1 LKPDSKE
8 IRKLLSVGD
17 GGRAASLRGFCFPLR
32 KEKFFAPPRRAA
44 IMNRAARFVT
54 VLAIAAMMM
63 ATAGCNK
70 LRARDQL
77 NKGVQAYRGAN
88 YEQAIEHFKNA
99 VSLDADLK
107 VAKMYLATAYAQQY
121 VPGVETPENLR
132 NAQQAIEEYKNVLQ
146 SDPQNVTS
154 LKGIAFLYMQQKKF
168 NEAREYYKKALEAD
182 PNDPETYYSVGVID
196 WSQAYKDAAD
206 VKSKESLRV
215 EDELKGKGSQKIC
228 DQLKASDGPI
238 VDEGMKMLQT
248 AIDKRQD
255 YDDAMAYMNLLYR
268 RKAADMT
275 CEDAQARA
283 EYVKTANDWSD
294 KAMAARKKKSDEAAK
309 KTSGGIVLEQPK
321 SK

>member
-1 LKPDSKE
+1 
-8 IRKLLSVGD
+8 
-17 GGRAASLRGFCFPLR
+17 
-32 KEKFFAPPRRAA
+32 
-44 IMNRAARFVT
+44 MNRAARFVT
-54 VLAIAAMMM
+54 VLAVAAVVFS
-63 ATAGCNK
+63 TAGCNK
-70 LRARDQL
+70 LKARDQL

-99 VSLDADLK
+99 VSLDGDLK

-146 SDPQNVTS
+146 GDPKNVTS

-168 NEAREYYKKALEAD
+168 DEAREYYKKAIDAD

-196 WSQAYKDAAD
+196 WSQTFQDAGQ
-206 VKSKESLRV
+206 VKATAGLHI
-215 EDELKGKGSQKIC
+215 EDELKGKGSQKLC
-228 DQLKASDGPI
+228 DQMKAKDEQN
-238 VDEGMKMLQT
+238 VEEGMKMLQT

-268 RKAADMT
+268 RKANDMT
-275 CEDAQARA
+275 CEDAEARA
-283 EYVKTANDWSD
+283 DYVKTANDWSD
-294 KAMAARKKKSDEAAK
+294 KAMTARKKKADEAAK
-309 KTSGGIVLEQPK
+309 KNNVGGIVLDQPK

>member
-1 LKPDSKE
+1 
-8 IRKLLSVGD
+8 
-17 GGRAASLRGFCFPLR
+17 
-32 KEKFFAPPRRAA
+32 
-44 IMNRAARFVT
+44 MNRAARFVT
-54 VLAIAAMMM
+54 VLAIAA
-63 ATAGCNK
+63 AVLSTAGCNK
-70 LRARDQL
+70 LKARDQL

-99 VSLDADLK
+99 VSLDGDLK

-146 SDPQNVTS
+146 ADPQNVTS

-168 NEAREYYKKALEAD
+168 DESREYYKKAIDAD

-196 WSQAYKDAAD
+196 WSQTFQDAGQ
-206 VKSKESLRV
+206 VKATAGLHI
-215 EDELKGKGSQKIC
+215 EDELKGKGSQKLC
-228 DQLKASDGPI
+228 DQMKAKDAQNLE
-238 VDEGMKMLQT
+238 EGMKMLQT

-268 RKAADMT
+268 RKANDMT
-275 CEDAQARA
+275 CEDAEARA
-283 EYVKTANDWSD
+283 DYVKTANDWSD
-294 KAMAARKKKSDEAAK
+294 KAMTARKKKAEEAAK
-309 KTSGGIVLEQPK
+309 KNNVGGIVLDQPK